1 MGFRRLIRTP
11 AARAALTS
19 SSPLSLSPPSLPPLP
34 QQHDVLSA
42 GVGSLAVTTFCV
54 LKGQDPATALSITAA
69 ATVAA
74 LVADDLLFS
83 GGRGRSGPQ

>member
-1 MGFRRLIRTP
+1 
-11 AARAALTS
+11 
-19 SSPLSLSPPSLPPLP
+19 
-34 QQHDVLSA
+34 
-42 GVGSLAVTTFCV
+42 VGSLAVTTFCV